1 MNVNSLLDL
10 LQRKNIR
17 IHVDRD
23 ELVVRAPR
31 GALNAELTQALKKS
45 KAELIDVLR
54 RRGAQASPDPVRI
67 TPAQLTLV
75 ALSQESIDALV
86 TKVEG
91 GAANV
96 QDIYPLAPLQE
107 GILFH
112 HLMSGESDPYVLSGV
127 LAFRSREV
135 MERFVS
141 ALQQVIDRHDILRTG
156 FFWEGL
162 EQPVQVVQRRATLP
176 VSVVEFDAREGDIV
190 RQLEARFDSRGY
202 RMDVSRAP

>member
-86 TKVEG
+86 AKVEG

-156 FFWEGL
+156 FSGRDSSNRCRSCSAG
-162 EQPVQVVQRRATLP
+162 RRCRLASSSSMHAKATSCGNWRP
-176 VSVVEFDAREGDIV
+176 ASI
-190 RQLEARFDSRGY
+190 
-202 RMDVSRAP
+202 RAAIGWT